1 MKCISKTT
9 LPSSPQFCLGKGSSL
24 PSIIF
29 KIRMKIYSAHPGFAG
44 KEFGVSV
51 CLFVFWKAAE
61 HFFQY
66 SEGKDHS
73 PVPHV
78 IVAVLSLEH

>member
-1 MKCISKTT
+1 
-9 LPSSPQFCLGKGSSL
+9 
-24 PSIIF
+24 
-29 KIRMKIYSAHPGFAG
+29 MKIYSTHPGFAG
-44 KEFGVSV
+44 KEFGVFD

-66 SEGKDHS
+66 IEGKDHS

-78 IVAVLSLEH
+78 IVAVLSPEY

>member
-1 MKCISKTT
+1 
-9 LPSSPQFCLGKGSSL
+9 
-24 PSIIF
+24 
-29 KIRMKIYSAHPGFAG
+29 MKIYSTHTGFAG
-44 KEFGVSV
+44 KEFGVFG
-51 CLFVFWKAAE
+51 CLFVFWKATE

-78 IVAVLSLEH
+78 IVAVLSPEY